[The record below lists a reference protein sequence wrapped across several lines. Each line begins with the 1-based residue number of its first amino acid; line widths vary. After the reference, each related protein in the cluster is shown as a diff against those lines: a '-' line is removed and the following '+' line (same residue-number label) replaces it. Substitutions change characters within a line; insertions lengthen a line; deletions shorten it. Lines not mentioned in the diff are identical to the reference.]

1 MRCSALGQWPSTAEF
16 VPVAAA
22 LESHPPLFETW
33 HTKVYLSFSP
43 VMLDP
48 GEAVGITAH
57 MLGKT
62 QRLVSAQSV
71 AENGNRSCVARR

>member
-1 MRCSALGQWPSTAEF
+1 M
-16 VPVAAA
+16 PVVAA

-71 AENGNRSCVARR
+71 GTALVSPAGDGLLLPVL